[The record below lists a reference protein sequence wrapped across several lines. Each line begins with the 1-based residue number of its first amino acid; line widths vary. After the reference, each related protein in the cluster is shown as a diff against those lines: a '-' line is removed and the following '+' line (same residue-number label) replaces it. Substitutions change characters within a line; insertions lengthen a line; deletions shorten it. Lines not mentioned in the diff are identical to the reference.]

1 MLDSADT
8 AADMILSPREL
19 AKLRAAQE
27 RILLLR
33 SSVEARRPTAARR
46 LATRTLPRDGER

>member
-33 SSVEARRPTAARR
+33 SSLEARRPTAARR

>member
-1 MLDSADT
+1 MPDSADT

-27 RILLLR
+27 RLLLLR
-33 SSVEARRPTAARR
+33 SSLEAQRPTAARR
-46 LATRTLPRDGER
+46 LATRTLGRDCES